1 MASDFKAFQWIDTII
16 QQTNVILSNNY
27 NMSTAKPG
35 YEPRPSLTSLL
46 ELLSLTILSH
56 KPLAFLINVEIM
68 L

>member
-1 MASDFKAFQWIDTII
+1 
-16 QQTNVILSNNY
+16 
-27 NMSTAKPG
+27 MSTAKPE
-35 YEPRPSLTSLL
+35 YEPRPSLTILL